1 MGSIYWFTNLTT
13 KKRHENLILYK
24 SYKGNEDSYPKYDG
38 FDAINVDKVAEIPL
52 DYKGMMGVPITFV
65 DKYNPDQFEIL
76 GLDRY
81 IDGNPTP
88 GKRFCIDG
96 KENTLA
102 L

>member
-1 MGSIYWFTNLTT
+1 
-13 KKRHENLILYK
+13 
-24 SYKGNEDSYPKYDG
+24 
-38 FDAINVDKVAEIPL
+38 
-52 DYKGMMGVPITFV
+52 MMGVPITFV

-96 KENTLA
+96 KEKYA
-102 L
+102 RVIVRAK